1 MGMKDFSFQGKIY
14 LGENV
19 NGQPRGLKW
28 VGDQSS
34 LNLAVEATFE
44 ERKENYSGDRGT
56 SVKLKQAS
64 AVKPELTLRY
74 ITPENILL
82 GVHGKLNKVAP
93 GTVTAEPF
101 PANLVAG
108 ETILLSKGNMSNL
121 VLTDSKAS
129 TPTTLVEGQHYKIES
144 AYSGL
149 IEILDVTSLTQ
160 PIKAAYSHGGMTSV
174 SMLNAQPPV
183 RYLYMEAINTVD
195 GRRARVHLYKVQ
207 IDPLSSLSLTSE
219 NLADFALNGSTLV
232 DPVNQL
238 DDTLGGYGK
247 IEWLDDPVVVP

>member
-19 NGQPRGLKW
+19 NGQPRNLKW

-34 LNLAVEATFE
+34 LNLAVEANFE
-44 ERKENYSGDRGT
+44 ERKENYSGDRAT
-56 SVKLKQAS
+56 SVKLKQSS

-74 ITPENILL
+74 MTPENILL
-82 GVHGKLNKVAP
+82 GVHGKLNKVAA
-93 GTVTAEPF
+93 GTVTAEVF
-101 PANLVAG
+101 PPNVVAD
-108 ETILLSKGNMSNL
+108 ENILLAKGNISDL
-121 VLTDSKAS
+121 VLTDSKPS
-129 TPTTLVEGQHYKIES
+129 TPTTLVLGQHYSIES
-144 AYSGL
+144 VFSGMVTMKD
-149 IEILDVTSLTQ
+149 ITSLTQ
-160 PIKAAYSHGGMTSV
+160 PIKAAYSHGGVTSV
-174 SMLNAQPPV
+174 SMLNAQPPI

-207 IDPLSSLSLTSE
+207 IDPLSSLPLTSE
-219 NLADFALNGSTLV
+219 NLADFAINGSTLI

-247 IEWLDDPVVVP
+247 IEWLDDPVTP